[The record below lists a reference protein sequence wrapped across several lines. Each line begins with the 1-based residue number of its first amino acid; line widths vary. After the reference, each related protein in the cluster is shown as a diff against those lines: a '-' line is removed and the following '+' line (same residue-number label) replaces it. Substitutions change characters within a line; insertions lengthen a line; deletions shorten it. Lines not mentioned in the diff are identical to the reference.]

1 MKSKRRKIFKSCAG
15 PSPAF
20 DRAKKET
27 PGRFRYRTVAT
38 KLTCNN
44 KGIVMERRT
53 RLAFLSLTLP
63 ALALLACTPADEH
76 AHDPYVTQAAD
87 YTAHGLL
94 AKPLPEIAAALQSG
108 EVTSEAL
115 VSQYL
120 KRIEEIDRAGPTLQ
134 SVLALNPDALTE
146 ARARDAKRAAGDA
159 LGPLHGVPVLLKDNI
174 ETRDN
179 IATTA
184 GALAL
189 KDNITGRDSPLA
201 AGLRDAGAIILG
213 KTNLS
218 QWANFRSNNSMSGW
232 SALGGQVRNP
242 HMLDR
247 NPCGS
252 SSGTGAA
259 IAASLAAGGVG
270 TETNGSV
277 ICPSNVNGVVGFKPT
292 VGLVPQHYIVPISS
306 SQDTA
311 GPMTKTVMGAA
322 MMLNAMA
329 SGPAAT
335 DYVAALDVNALDGA
349 RIGVLRYAQGSNNDI
364 ITHFDAALADL
375 KAAGAILVEIEEF
388 ELQGE
393 SFWGDAYDVLKY
405 EFKATLNDYLADTPA
420 TVTVRTLEQLIAF
433 NEANADVEL
442 ALFDQSIF
450 VESQAMGGL
459 DDPAYIEARDNVQ
472 SATRENGVDALRAQY
487 EVDILVAPSGPVA
500 PRIDP
505 VNGDVWPD
513 WAGAGGM
520 AAIAGY
526 PHLTVPMGTVHGV
539 PIGFSFIGAKD
550 KDAAVLS
557 YGYAYEQATHH
568 RAEPQYLKD
577 AEAREEIAAAMRRTA
592 KD

>member
-1 MKSKRRKIFKSCAG
+1 MH
-15 PSPAF
+15 
-20 DRAKKET
+20 
-27 PGRFRYRTVAT
+27 
-38 KLTCNN
+38 
-44 KGIVMERRT
+44 RRT
-53 RLAFLSLTLP
+53 GFKFFALALP
-63 ALALLACTPADEH
+63 ALALLACAPAEERADEPQ
-76 AHDPYVTQAAD
+76 AQAAD
-87 YTAHGLL
+87 YTPHGLL

-115 VSQYL
+115 VADYL

-134 SVLALNPDALTE
+134 SILALNPDALE
-146 ARARDAKRAAGDA
+146 QARALDAKRDAGEV

-174 ETRDN
+174 ETKDN

-184 GALAL
+184 GAMAL

-201 AGLRDAGAIILG
+201 AGLRKAGAIILG

-292 VGLVPQHYIVPISS
+292 VGLVPQQYIVPISW

-329 SGPAAT
+329 SGAAKT
-335 DYVAALDVNALDGA
+335 DYVAALDANALSGA
-349 RIGVLRYAQGSNNDI
+349 RIGVLRYAQGSNAAI
-364 ITHFDAALADL
+364 ITHFNAALTDL
-375 KAAGAILVEIEEF
+375 EAAGATLVEITEF
-388 ELQGE
+388 DQQNEQY
-393 SFWGDAYDVLKY
+393 WNDAYAVLEF
-405 EFKATLNDYLADTPA
+405 EFKATINDYLADAAPG
-420 TVTVRTLEQLIAF
+420 VTTRTLEQLIAF
-433 NEANADVEL
+433 NEANADIEL
-442 ALFDQSIF
+442 VLFDQDIF
-450 VESQAMGGL
+450 VESEAKGDL
-459 DDPAYIEARDNVQ
+459 EDPDYIAALARIQ
-472 SATRENGVDALRAQY
+472 SVSRENGIDALLAQNQ
-487 EVDILVAPSGPVA
+487 VDILVAPSGPVA

-505 VNGDVWPD
+505 INGDIWPD
-513 WAGAGGM
+513 WAGAGGL

-539 PIGFSFIGAKD
+539 PVGFSFIGAKD
-550 KDAAVLS
+550 TDAMVLS
-557 YGYAYEQATHH
+557 YGYAYEQKTHH

-577 AEAREEIAAAMRRTA
+577 AEARKEIAAAMQA
-592 KD
+592 K